1 MPASRTSDL
10 DSSPLKPVRKG
21 THSCHE
27 CRQRKV
33 RCVVGPHAR
42 KCNACSA
49 RDLRCIDQELRRSR
63 SPNSGDTKS
72 TGDRVRK
79 LEGILDQVLYNQ
91 SKIVKAIDFHKLDSA
106 VFEPSE
112 GLPVAEERVPATE
125 VQNVSTKEDRQA
137 DLVDLHF
144 PESRLTRSQK
154 FSDEPLLGLFKDVDE
169 GEKRD
174 RRPQASVHGAQLG
187 LPAADGSAYRRLQVL
202 QVQIPNTRELM
213 LILQAGQ
220 SNLNIWSGAFPD
232 VFGTS
237 GNGSLVRLRNHIYGC
252 LHSDTMTDA
261 VKVVLCLALH
271 IQQLPTDFD
280 STKIGLLVPLH
291 DLQETYVAAAESLLA
306 SDEGPA
312 GTLGGLECMIL
323 QSDYYINL
331 GSLRKVWLIVR
342 RAVSL
347 AQLLDLQHKI
357 DAKIRP
363 ERGLRRTA
371 VWSELWQR
379 DRGFSLILGLPY
391 ATLESQVPPLTSNN
405 DDSDLQSAKRFLREL
420 GLVMGHII
428 RRDQDPNGMTYSITL
443 KIEEDLEECQSI
455 LSAEWWDFT
464 PSPDTPTDVLC
475 GIYVAQM
482 RFHTVRRLLHLP
494 FLLKAFKNEKYQSSR
509 LAVLQSSREM
519 INVYNVLRDE
529 KRPILQTCEMVDF
542 QVFAAAMTLVVDL
555 LAGSQPP
562 DHRDLSREERDW
574 QLVLH
579 TAVKLR
585 RFSLSMKGCKVTAL
599 GARVLKDFSSLQKAS
614 AEEICKID
622 IPYFGR
628 IEIQR
633 RHTRLDEHVA
643 HAYATTQTV
652 DQIQSQHNPVGG
664 VPSSIEPAVS
674 TDSYLFPSLT
684 ASQPWQEADESWLH
698 MLDTSM
704 VDDWHMLDS
713 SMADDWS
720 WFPRGDSK

>member
-1 MPASRTSDL
+1 M
-10 DSSPLKPVRKG
+10 RKG

-33 RCVVGPHAR
+33 RCVFEAHAR

-49 RDLRCIDQELRRSR
+49 RDLRCVDQEPRRSR
-63 SPNSGDTKS
+63 SPNSGDSKS
-72 TGDRVRK
+72 TRDRVRK
-79 LEGILDQVLYNQ
+79 LEGMLDQVLHNQ
-91 SKIVKAIDFHKLDSA
+91 SKIDKAIGSRKLDSA
-106 VFEPSE
+106 VFESSE
-112 GLPVAEERVPATE
+112 GLSVAEETVPATG
-125 VQNVSTKEDRQA
+125 VKNVRMENDRQA
-137 DLVDLHF
+137 DLPHF
-144 PESRLTRSQK
+144 SGSHLMKSQK

-169 GEKRD
+169 DERRD
-174 RRPQASVHGAQLG
+174 PRPQASIQGAHLG
-187 LPAADGSAYRRLQVL
+187 LLAAGGSPYRSLQAL
-202 QVQIPNTRELM
+202 QVQIPNSRELM
-213 LILQAGQ
+213 LMLEAGQ
-220 SNLNIWSGAFPD
+220 SNLNIWSSAFPD
-232 VFGTS
+232 ELGTS
-237 GNGSLVRLRNHIYGC
+237 QSGSLVRLRNHIYGR
-252 LHSDTMTDA
+252 LHSDIMTDA

-280 STKIGLLVPLH
+280 STKICLGVPLH
-291 DLQETYVAAAESLLA
+291 DLQETYIAAAESLLA

-331 GSLRKVWLIVR
+331 GRLRKVWLLIR

-347 AQLLDLQHKI
+347 AQLLGLQHKT
-357 DAKIRP
+357 DAEIRP
-363 ERGLRRTA
+363 ERALRRTA
-371 VWSELWQR
+371 VWSELWLR

-391 ATLESQVPPLTSNN
+391 ATLESQVPPLTSKN
-405 DDSDLQSAKRFLREL
+405 DNSDTQRAKRLSREL
-420 GLVMGHII
+420 SLVMGHIV
-428 RRDQDPNGMTYSITL
+428 RRDQDPNRMTYSDTL

-455 LSAEWWDFT
+455 MSAEWWDST

-475 GIYVAQM
+475 GICVAKM

-494 FLLKAFKNEKYQSSR
+494 FLLKAFENEKYQSSR

-519 INVYNVLRDE
+519 INVYSVLRDE
-529 KRPILQTCEMVDF
+529 KRPLLKICEMVDF

-555 LAGSQPP
+555 LAGSQSP
-562 DHRDLSREERDW
+562 DHGDHYREERDW
-574 QLVLH
+574 QLVLQ
-579 TAVKLR
+579 TEVELR
-585 RFSLSMKGCKVTAL
+585 RFSLSMKGCKVAAL

-633 RHTRLDEHVA
+633 RHTRHNEYVARA
-643 HAYATTQTV
+643 HAATQTV
-652 DQIQSQHNPVGG
+652 DQLQNHHNPAGDAR
-664 VPSSIEPAVS
+664 SSIEPAVS
-674 TDSYLFPSLT
+674 NGSYLFPSST
-684 ASQPWQEADESWLH
+684 ASRAWQEADESWLQ

-704 VDDWHMLDS
+704 VGDLHMLDS

-720 WFPRGDSK
+720 WFPRGDSE

>member
-1 MPASRTSDL
+1 M
-10 DSSPLKPVRKG
+10 RKG

-33 RCVVGPHAR
+33 RCVFESHAR

-49 RDLRCIDQELRRSR
+49 RDLRCVDQEPRRSR

-72 TGDRVRK
+72 TRDRVRK
-79 LEGILDQVLYNQ
+79 LEGMLDQVLHNQ
-91 SKIVKAIDFHKLDSA
+91 SKIDKAISLHKLDSD

-112 GLPVAEERVPATE
+112 GLHIAEEMVPTTE
-125 VQNVSTKEDRQA
+125 VQDNMSKKERQA
-137 DLVDLHF
+137 DLPHF
-144 PESRLTRSQK
+144 PGSRLMNSQK
-154 FSDEPLLGLFKDVDE
+154 FSDEPLLGLFKNVEE
-169 GEKRD
+169 GAKRD
-174 RRPQASVHGAQLG
+174 HRRQSSVHGAQLG
-187 LPAADGSAYRRLQVL
+187 LAATDGSPYRTLQAL

-213 LILQAGQ
+213 LMLEAGQ

-232 VFGTS
+232 ELGTS
-237 GNGSLVRLRNHIYGC
+237 QNGSLVRLRDHIYGC

-261 VKVVLCLALH
+261 VKVILCLALH

-280 STKIGLLVPLH
+280 STNICLGVPLH
-291 DLQETYVAAAESLLA
+291 DLQETYMAAAESLLA

-323 QSDYYINL
+323 QSDYYVNL
-331 GSLRKVWLIVR
+331 GSLRKVWLVIR

-347 AQLLDLQHKI
+347 AQLLGLQHKT
-357 DAKIRP
+357 DAEIRP
-363 ERGLRRTA
+363 ERALRRTA
-371 VWSELWQR
+371 VWSELWLR

-405 DDSDLQSAKRFLREL
+405 GDSDAQRAKRLSREL
-420 GLVMGHII
+420 SLVMGHII
-428 RRDQDPNGMTYSITL
+428 RRDQDPNGMTYSVTL
-443 KIEEDLEECQSI
+443 RIEEDLEECQSI
-455 LSAEWWDFT
+455 LSAEWWNST
-464 PSPDTPTDVLC
+464 LGPDTPTDVLG
-475 GIYVAQM
+475 GIFVAKM

-494 FLLKAFKNEKYQSSR
+494 FLLKAFENEKYQSSR

-519 INVYNVLRDE
+519 INVYGVLRNE
-529 KRPILQTCEMVDF
+529 KRPLLKICEMVDF

-562 DHRDLSREERDW
+562 DHGDLYREERDW
-574 QLVLH
+574 QLVLQ
-579 TAVKLR
+579 TAAELR
-585 RFSLSMKGCKVTAL
+585 RFSLSMKGCKVAAL

-614 AEEICKID
+614 AEEICKVD

-633 RHTRLDEHVA
+633 RHTRHNEHVT
-643 HAYATTQTV
+643 HAYAATHAATQTV
-652 DQIQSQHNPVGG
+652 DQLQNPHNPVGDARA
-664 VPSSIEPAVS
+664 SIEPAVS
-674 TDSYLFPSLT
+674 TGSYLFPSST
-684 ASQPWQEADESWLH
+684 ASRPWQEADESWLH

-704 VDDWHMLDS
+704 VDDLHMLDS
-713 SMADDWS
+713 SVADDWS
-720 WFPRGDSK
+720 WFPHGDSEQHRPSN